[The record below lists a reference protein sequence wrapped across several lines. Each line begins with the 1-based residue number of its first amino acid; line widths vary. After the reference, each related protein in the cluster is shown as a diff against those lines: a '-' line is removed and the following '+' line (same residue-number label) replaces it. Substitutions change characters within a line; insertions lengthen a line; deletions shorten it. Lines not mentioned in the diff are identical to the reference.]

1 MKRFFI
7 ASLVVLLLSVALV
20 AAIELD
26 PGYILISYNTYTLET
41 SVWIGVGLFVLLFS
55 IVYGFFSLLRRLIS
69 GTGALSDWLSGRDY
83 RRSQQ
88 QTTHG
93 LIAFIE
99 GNWQSSRKTLAKA
112 AAKSETPL
120 LNYLIAARASHAL
133 DDSKQMK
140 AFLKKA
146 EQSTSGA
153 GIAVVLT
160 QAELQLRSG
169 RFEPSLA
176 TLTRVRRNAGKHPH
190 VLYLLAQTY
199 QGLNDWQQVLA
210 LLPELKKYKV
220 LAPDEITELEITAS
234 KASILEA
241 AKSRSD
247 ALGNLRPLWQSFST
261 AVKAN
266 SEVIAC
272 YAESI
277 IALGDMQGAEKL
289 IRNRLKK
296 DWNSTLVSLYGKVA
310 SDDPARQLLFAED
323 CLKQRNNDAALFLC
337 LGRMSLRNAFWGKA
351 REYFERSLQF
361 EDSGEVCAEMGRL
374 LAHLGEHEASSEYF
388 YRGLLLATDDL
399 VDFPMPS
406 SRSTS

>member
-7 ASLVVLLLSVALV
+7 ASLVVLVLSVALV
-20 AAIELD
+20 VAIELD

-55 IVYGFFSLLRRLIS
+55 IVYGFFSLLRRLSS
-69 GTGALSDWLSGRDY
+69 GTSALSDWLSGRDY

-88 QTTHG
+88 QTTNG

-99 GNWQSSRKTLAKA
+99 GNWQSSRRTLVKA

-153 GIAVVLT
+153 SIAVGLT

-169 RFEPSLA
+169 RFEQSLA

-220 LAPDEITELEITAS
+220 LAPDELTELEITAS

-247 ALGNLRPLWQSFST
+247 ALGNLRQLWQSFST

-277 IALGDMQGAEKL
+277 IALGDMHEAETL

-323 CLKQRNNDAALFLC
+323 WLKQRNNDAALFLC
-337 LGRMSLRNAFWGKA
+337 LGRLSLRNAFWGKA
-351 REYFERSLQF
+351 REYFDRSLQF

-374 LAHLGEHEASSEYF
+374 LAHLGEHGASSEYF
-388 YRGLLLATDDL
+388 HRGLLLAADDL
-399 VDFPMPS
+399 IDFPMPS